1 MILPSIYLFLL
12 TVTVTGDYKEHY
24 FGKIRDCGVAD
35 KIMSSN
41 KHLHNK
47 EILGYIC
54 LNFDANIVRKGYR
67 YSRVIQVFDLDLIE
81 EYKLP
86 PLFKKKQ
93 LEKRRKK
100 NGNNHTRNSD

>member
-12 TVTVTGDYKEHY
+12 TVTNAGDYKEHY

-35 KIMSSN
+35 KIMYSN
-41 KHLHNK
+41 KHLNNK

-54 LNFDANIVRKGYR
+54 LNFDTNTVRKGYR
-67 YSRVIQVFDLDLIE
+67 YSRVVQEFDIDFVSE
-81 EYKLP
+81 HKLP
-86 PLFKKKQ
+86 PLFKKKK